1 MKKVLLVLAL
11 AFSGIALNAQ
21 TKVAHINSQ
30 ALLDTLQSRKDA
42 MTKLKKFEEEGVE
55 ELQEMQKS
63 FETAYVRYQQGQA
76 DMSPVIKKMEE
87 EKLMKKQ
94 QALETRQQELEQQM
108 QIYGQELNKPILELV
123 QTAVSNVAKEE
134 NISYV
139 LDETVTLYFDGK
151 GSVDL
156 TSKVMAELLKL
167 EAELM
172 GK

>member
-1 MKKVLLVLAL
+1 MKKALLILVLIMGGV
-11 AFSGIALNAQ
+11 SVKAQ

-30 ALLDTLQSRKDA
+30 KLLDTLQSRKDA
-42 MTKLKKFEEEGVE
+42 MAKLKKFEEEGVV
-55 ELQEMQKS
+55 ELQEMNKS
-63 FETAYVRYQQGQA
+63 FEAAYIRYQQNEK
-76 DMSPVIKKMEE
+76 DWSPVIQKMEQ

-123 QTAVSNVAKEE
+123 QTAVNNVAESKKL
-134 NISYV
+134 SYV
-139 LDETVTLYFDGK
+139 LDETVTLYFQGGMDI
-151 GSVDL
+151 
-156 TSKVMAELLKL
+156 TNEVMSELLKL